1 MNFKKLIV
9 IAAATFFL
17 SGCNSDL
24 MTCLSGADSQ
34 SACFAPATS
43 AKKKSRRGVT
53 LTRNEGI
60 DRGGITDPIPGTG
73 GG

>member
-24 MTCLSGADSQ
+24 MTCLGGAEAQ
-34 SACFAPATS
+34 TACFAPAVST
-43 AKKKSRRGVT
+43 KKKTRTGVI